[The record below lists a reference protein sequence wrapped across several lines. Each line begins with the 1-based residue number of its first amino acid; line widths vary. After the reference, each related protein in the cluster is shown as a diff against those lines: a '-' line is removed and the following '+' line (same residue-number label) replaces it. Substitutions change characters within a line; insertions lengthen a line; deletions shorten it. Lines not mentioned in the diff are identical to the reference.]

1 MVERLIELSAKHKWI
16 VFGIVLVLTAWAVD
30 SVRKTPLDA
39 LPDISDP
46 QVIAFLE
53 RWTKETPLQPEVFN
67 KIQEWLGDGGKAL
80 YDLAAEYERMLASA

>member
-46 QVIAFLE
+46 QVIVYTEWMGRSPDLVE
-53 RWTKETPLQPEVFN
+53 DQITYPLVRTLQSTPGVVT
-67 KIQEWLGDGGKAL
+67 
-80 YDLAAEYERMLASA
+80 AAEFQ